1 MHVFNILCDVWL
13 YRLAVGST
21 LISVTGIDNTTIQT
35 RTFDVDKIANQFVL
49 RRNVYMLFEERKT
62 YPIFPL
68 ET

>member
-13 YRLAVGST
+13 YRLAVGGT
-21 LISVTGIDNTTIQT
+21 LISVTVIDNTTIQT